1 MDTEAIKAARR
12 ETTGTKSARL
22 LRKQDQM
29 PAIIYARD
37 GDPQAIALPAHDVE
51 VAIGH
56 GNHVLHIELEGE
68 SLQYL
73 IRDVQYDYLGTTP
86 VHLDL
91 AQVNVDEVVEVSVPV
106 ELRGTPAGI
115 HEGGVLDQV
124 MNDIMIRCKV
134 TDIPELIRP
143 SVTKLKLNDSLHVS
157 DLELPP
163 GAEAVCDGTE
173 TVAVVR
179 LLAVVEEAEE
189 EAEDTEAAA
198 EPEVISQK
206 KKEDE
211 SEEDKD

>member
-1 MDTEAIKAARR
+1 MDTEVIKAAKR
-12 ETTGTKSARL
+12 ETTGTKSARR

-29 PAIIYARD
+29 PAIIYARQ
-37 GDPQAIALPAHDVE
+37 GDPQPIALPAHDVE

-56 GNHVLHIELEGE
+56 GNHVLKIELDGE

-91 AQVNVDEVVEVSVPV
+91 AQVDVDEVVEVNVPL

-143 SVTKLKLNDSLHVS
+143 SVTKLKVGDSLHVS

-163 GAEAVCDGTE
+163 GSEAVCDGTE

-179 LLAVVEEAEE
+179 VMAAVEEPEEEAEE
-189 EAEDTEAAA
+189 AEGAA
-198 EPEVISQK
+198 EPEVIGQK
-206 KKEDE
+206 KRDDE
-211 SEEDKD
+211 SEEDEG